1 MHQNILIS
9 WIGGNDLDAINSKK
23 DGPILSTIRHLN
35 FSQVHLLYN
44 YPDESVDKYVKWLQA
59 ETNVQIYT
67 YKAQLSSPVHFGEI
81 YLEATNV
88 LDTLALQN
96 IYPDILLSPGT
107 PAMQA
112 IWILLGKTKYP
123 SRFIQATLE
132 QGVQFV
138 DIPFEIAAEFTPAI
152 KSLSKKALETLIHPD
167 QAVNLAFE
175 KVITR
180 NPKLINIKKQA
191 EILASTEVPILI
203 YGETGTGKELFARA
217 IHNASSRANSKFI
230 PVNCGALPSDLID
243 SLLFGHK
250 KGAFTGASQDQLGFF
265 READGGTVFLDEF
278 GELPAEA
285 QVRLL
290 RVLQEQTITPVG
302 SYQEIKINVR
312 IIAATHRNLMQM
324 VSDGK
329 FREDLFY
336 RIAIGVLQIPPLRE
350 REGDLLILA
359 ENILNHL
366 KEKEHTLNDKYFSV
380 SAKNIMLKQSWP
392 GNIREM
398 QSTIMRA
405 ALWSVTDEISESD
418 IKNALFKMPLPQTH
432 ENQLDFSQGI
442 DINNEIS
449 KFTINCIQEVLTK
462 TGNNKTKAAE
472 LLGLKNYQTLNN
484 WIQKYNI
491 GK

>member
-9 WIGGNDLDAINSKK
+9 WIGGNDLDAINSNK
-23 DGPILSTIRHLN
+23 DGPIFSTMRHLN
-35 FSQVHLLYN
+35 FQQVHLLYN
-44 YPDESVDKYVKWLQA
+44 YPDEPVNNYIKWLRSLTSA
-59 ETNVQIYT
+59 QIYT
-67 YKAQLSSPVHFGEI
+67 YKSQLSSPVHFGEI
-81 YLEATNV
+81 YLAATNV
-88 LDTLALQN
+88 LDQLARKS
-96 IYPDILLSPGT
+96 IHPDILLSPGT

-152 KSLSKKALETLIHPD
+152 KSLSKKSLESLNEANQT
-167 QAVNLAFE
+167 ASFAFE
-175 KVITR
+175 TIITR
-180 NPKLINIKKQA
+180 NPKLIEIKKQA
-191 EILASTEVPILI
+191 EILASIDVPILI

-217 IHNASSRANSKFI
+217 IHNASSRSDSPFVPI
-230 PVNCGALPSDLID
+230 NCGALPLDLID

-250 KGAFTGASQDQLGFF
+250 KGSFTGASQDQIGFF
-265 READGGTVFLDEF
+265 READGGTIFLDEF

-312 IIAATHRNLMQM
+312 IIAATHKNLMQM
-324 VSDGK
+324 VSDGT

-350 REGDLLILA
+350 REGDLLLLA
-359 ENILNHL
+359 EKILNQL
-366 KEKEHTLNDKYFSV
+366 KQKEHVLNDKYFSV

-405 ALWSVTDEISESD
+405 ALWSATNEISEED
-418 IKNALFKMPLPQTH
+418 IKNALFKMPSPQTH
-432 ENQLDFSQGI
+432 ENQLDVSQGI

-449 KFTINCIQEVLTK
+449 KFTINCIQEALAK
-462 TGNNKTKAAE
+462 TGNNKTRAAE
-472 LLGLKNYQTLNN
+472 LLGLKNYQTLNY

>member
-1 MHQNILIS
+1 MLQNILIS

-23 DGPILSTIRHLN
+23 DGPILSTVRYLN
-35 FSQVHLLYN
+35 YDQVHLLYN
-44 YPDESVDKYVKWLQA
+44 YPDESVDKYLKWLQS
-59 ETNVQIYT
+59 ETDAQIYT

-81 YLEATNV
+81 YLETTNV
-88 LDTLALQN
+88 LDTLAQQN

-152 KSLSKKALETLIHPD
+152 KTLSQKSLKSLSE
-167 QAVNLAFE
+167 VNQTASFAFE
-175 KVITR
+175 TIITR
-180 NPKLINIKKQA
+180 NLKLIEIKKQA
-191 EILASTEVPILI
+191 EILASIDVPVLI

-217 IHNASSRANSKFI
+217 IHNASSRVNNPFI
-230 PVNCGALPSDLID
+230 PVNCGALPLDLID

-250 KGAFTGASQDQLGFF
+250 KGAFTGAIQEKLGFF
-265 READGGTVFLDEF
+265 READGGTIFLDEF

-302 SYQEIKINVR
+302 SYQEIKLNVR

-324 VSDGK
+324 VSNGT

-350 REGDLLILA
+350 RQGDILLIA
-359 ENILNHL
+359 ENILNQL
-366 KEKEHTLNDKYFSV
+366 KEKEHALKNKYFSV
-380 SAKNIMLKQSWP
+380 STKNIMLKQSWP

-405 ALWSVTDEISESD
+405 ALWGVTDEISEID
-418 IKNALFKMPLPQTH
+418 IKNALFKMPATITIDNHP
-432 ENQLDFSQGI
+432 DISQGI
-442 DINNEIS
+442 DINELIS
-449 KFTINCIQEVLTK
+449 EFTKYCIEEALAR

>member
-9 WIGGNDLDAINSKK
+9 WIGGNDLDAISSKR
-23 DGPILSTIRHLN
+23 DGPILSAIRHLH
-35 FSQVHLLYN
+35 SHHVHLLYN
-44 YPDESVDKYVKWLQA
+44 YQDQAVAQYIKWL
-59 ETNVQIYT
+59 ETQTDAKIHT
-67 YKAQLSSPVHFGEI
+67 YKAPLSSPVHFGEI
-81 YLEATNV
+81 YLEATKV
-88 LDTLALQN
+88 LDLLGKQN
-96 IYPDILLSPGT
+96 ITPDILLSPGT

-123 SRFIQATLE
+123 ARFIQATLE
-132 QGVQFV
+132 QGVQFI

-152 KSLSKKALETLIHPD
+152 KSLSKQSLESLSEPSR
-167 QAVNLAFE
+167 AENFAFE
-175 KVITR
+175 KIITR
-180 NPKLINIKKQA
+180 NPRLIGVKKQA

-217 IHNASSRANSKFI
+217 IHNASSRLNSPFI
-230 PVNCGALPSDLID
+230 PVNCGALPLELID

-250 KGAFTGASQDQLGFF
+250 KGAFTGANQDQLGFF
-265 READGGTVFLDEF
+265 READGGTIFLDEF

-290 RVLQEQTITPVG
+290 RVLQEQTITPLG

-324 VSDGK
+324 VSNGT

-336 RIAIGVLQIPPLRE
+336 RIAIGVLQIPALRE
-350 REGDLLILA
+350 REGDLLLLA
-359 ENILNHL
+359 ENILNQL
-366 KEKEHTLNDKYFSV
+366 KEKEQSLNGKYFSV
-380 SAKNIMLKQSWP
+380 STKNIILKQSWP

-405 ALWSVTDEISESD
+405 ALWSTTNEISETD
-418 IKNALFKMPLPQTH
+418 IKNALFNMPSNNVVNSQP
-432 ENQLDFSQGI
+432 DISQGI
-442 DINNEIS
+442 DINDEIS
-449 KFTINCIQEVLTK
+449 KLTQYYIKEALAK

-484 WIQKYNI
+484 WIEKYKI